1 MLVLLNV
8 IAAGY
13 GVAAGLLL
21 PRPVHR
27 LAVPSDEPWRGTCP
41 AGHPL
46 PAGWLGPGRCAD
58 CGPGTSYGPG
68 PVLLAGF
75 SALVCVLLTTTVG
88 PRPELT
94 VWLLLVPALL
104 LLALVDLRVHRLPDL
119 LTLPTAGAAV
129 ALLGL
134 ATLLPDTVGSWRT
147 AVLGGLALGGG
158 YFLLFLIHPRGMG
171 FGDVK
176 LALTLG
182 VVLGWYGWA
191 VLFLGA
197 FAGFLCG
204 ALYGTA
210 LLVTG
215 RASRKTPLPFGPF
228 MILGALAGVVLGG
241 LAG

>member
-1 MLVLLNV
+1 MLVLLSV

-27 LAVPSDEPWRGTCP
+27 LAVPADQPWRTTCP
-41 AGHPL
+41 DGHPL
-46 PAGWLGPGRCAD
+46 PAGLLGAGSCARCGPGRPH
-58 CGPGTSYGPG
+58 GPSPA
-68 PVLLAGF
+68 PIAAF
-75 SALVCVLLTTTVG
+75 SATVCVLLTVTVG

-94 VWLLLVPALL
+94 VWLLLVPVLL
-104 LLALVDLRVHRLPDL
+104 LLALVDVRVHRLPDL
-119 LTLPTAGAAV
+119 LTLPAAAGTA

-134 ATLLPDTVGSWRT
+134 ASLLPDAAGSWRS
-147 AVLGGLALGGG
+147 ALLGGLALGGA
-158 YFLLFLIHPRGMG
+158 YLLLFLIHPRGMG

-182 VVLGWYGWA
+182 FTLGWYGWA

-197 FAGFLCG
+197 FAGFLLG
-204 ALYGTA
+204 ALYGAA
-210 LLVTG
+210 LIVAG
-215 RASRKTPLPFGPF
+215 RAHRRTPLPFGPF
-228 MILGALAGVVLGG
+228 MLLGALAGVALGG